1 MTLRF
6 GSKIIKLLLIA
17 GMATA
22 ATGLILSAGNL
33 STAPTLPA
41 ILVTGLL
48 FSNLGI
54 LGGIYWIYSKR
65 NLLQRVNRLAGALER
80 GADGDL
86 SIRVPASEDDEIGQL
101 GRNLNTMLG
110 KLSEFVD
117 RVNGALSEL
126 RAISH
131 RTTDAAE
138 QLVGASETQ
147 SKAVKETSSAIS
159 DIGVSIDALSC
170 EIDILAQSATQNA
183 GSIRTMSGSLDVVG
197 QNVEAQGHS
206 IDEVSSSILE
216 VAAAVKQIAGNVN
229 SLMAAATATS
239 TSVAEMDISIK
250 QVEQNAQGAAAVT
263 EAVRSDALTGQEAVA
278 ATISGIG
285 EIKASS
291 QLTFD
296 SIDSLSKRVKA
307 IGTIISVINEVA
319 EQTNLLALNSAIIAA
334 QAGEHGKGFAV
345 VADQIKRL
353 AMRTRNSTEEIAD
366 LITAI
371 QKETG
376 QAVTAINATE
386 QRIADGERLSQRS
399 GEALQKIVNGM
410 EVALQQVHD
419 IAKNTIA
426 QAKGSQ
432 QIRNSM
438 ELISDMVAQIAG
450 STREQGMTSELI
462 IAAVERMKSLT
473 VSVRSSSD
481 DQRKIGLSI
490 ADSTGK
496 MSGIIGE
503 VERLK
508 SDQARRSQQIRHS
521 MQEMDRATNEDLAA
535 VRILEDGVEN
545 LSRQITLIQTEMAKL
560 KIHQ

>member
-33 STAPTLPA
+33 SNAPTNPA

-48 FSNLGI
+48 FLNLFI
-54 LGGIYWIYSKR
+54 MGGIYWIYSKR
-65 NLLQRVNRLAGALER
+65 NLLQRVSRLAGALER

-110 KLSEFVD
+110 KLSEFVE

-147 SKAVKETSSAIS
+147 SKAVKETSSAVS
-159 DIGVSIDALSC
+159 DIGISIDALSR

-183 GSIRTMSGSLDVVG
+183 GAIRTMSGSLDVVG

-239 TSVAEMDISIK
+239 TSVAEMDLSIK
-250 QVEQNAQGAAAVT
+250 QVEQNAQGAASVT
-263 EAVRSDALTGQEAVA
+263 ETVRSDALTGQEAVA

-285 EIKASS
+285 EIRASS

-353 AMRTRNSTEEIAD
+353 AMRTRSSTEEIAD

-386 QRIADGERLSQRS
+386 QRIVDGERLSQRS

-438 ELISDMVAQIAG
+438 ALISDMVAQIAG

-496 MSGIIGE
+496 MSGIIRE

-508 SDQARRSQQIRHS
+508 SDQASRSQQIRHS
-521 MQEMDRATNEDLAA
+521 MQEMDKATNEDLAA

>member
-33 STAPTLPA
+33 SNAPTNPA

-48 FSNLGI
+48 FLNLVI
-54 LGGIYWIYSKR
+54 MGGIYWIYSKR
-65 NLLQRVNRLAGALER
+65 NLLQRVSRLAGALER

-110 KLSEFVD
+110 KLSEFVE

-147 SKAVKETSSAIS
+147 SKAVKETSSAVS
-159 DIGVSIDALSC
+159 DIGISIDALSR

-183 GSIRTMSGSLDVVG
+183 GAIRTMSGSLDVVG

-239 TSVAEMDISIK
+239 TSVAEMDLSIK
-250 QVEQNAQGAAAVT
+250 QVEQNAQGAASVT
-263 EAVRSDALTGQEAVA
+263 ETVRSDALTGQEAVA

-285 EIKASS
+285 EIRASS

-307 IGTIISVINEVA
+307 IGTIISIINEVA

-353 AMRTRNSTEEIAD
+353 AMRTRSSTEEIAD

-386 QRIADGERLSQRS
+386 QRIVDGERLSQRS

-438 ELISDMVAQIAG
+438 ALISDMVAQIAG

-496 MSGIIGE
+496 MSGIIRE

-508 SDQARRSQQIRHS
+508 SDQASRSQQIRHS

>member
-33 STAPTLPA
+33 SNAPTNPA

-48 FSNLGI
+48 FLNLVI
-54 LGGIYWIYSKR
+54 MGGIYWIYSKR
-65 NLLQRVNRLAGALER
+65 NLLQRVSRLAGALER

-110 KLSEFVD
+110 KLSEFVE

-147 SKAVKETSSAIS
+147 SKAVKETSSAVS
-159 DIGVSIDALSC
+159 DIGISIDALSR

-183 GSIRTMSGSLDVVG
+183 GAIRTMSGSLDVVG

-239 TSVAEMDISIK
+239 TSVAEMDLSIK

-263 EAVRSDALTGQEAVA
+263 ETVRSDALTGQEAVA

-285 EIKASS
+285 EIRASS

-353 AMRTRNSTEEIAD
+353 AMRTRSSTEEIAD

-386 QRIADGERLSQRS
+386 QRIVDGERLSQRS

-438 ELISDMVAQIAG
+438 ALISDMVAQIAG

-496 MSGIIGE
+496 MSGIIRE

-508 SDQARRSQQIRHS
+508 SDQASRSQQIRHS

>member
-33 STAPTLPA
+33 SNAPTNPA

-48 FSNLGI
+48 FLNLVI
-54 LGGIYWIYSKR
+54 MGGIYWIYSKR
-65 NLLQRVNRLAGALER
+65 NLLQRVSRLAGALER

-110 KLSEFVD
+110 KLSEFVE

-147 SKAVKETSSAIS
+147 SKAVKETSSAVS
-159 DIGVSIDALSC
+159 DIGISIDALSR

-183 GSIRTMSGSLDVVG
+183 GAIRTMSGSLDVVG

-239 TSVAEMDISIK
+239 TSVAEMDLSIK

-263 EAVRSDALTGQEAVA
+263 ETVRSDALTGQEAVA

-285 EIKASS
+285 EIRASS

-353 AMRTRNSTEEIAD
+353 AMRTRSSTEEIAD

-386 QRIADGERLSQRS
+386 QRIVDGERLSQRS

-410 EVALQQVHD
+410 EAALQQVHD

-438 ELISDMVAQIAG
+438 ALISDMVAQIAG

-496 MSGIIGE
+496 MSGIIRE

-508 SDQARRSQQIRHS
+508 SDQASRSQQIRHS
-521 MQEMDRATNEDLAA
+521 MQEMDKATNEDLAA

>member
-33 STAPTLPA
+33 SNAPTNPA

-48 FSNLGI
+48 FLNLVI
-54 LGGIYWIYSKR
+54 MGGIYWIYSKR
-65 NLLQRVNRLAGALER
+65 NLLQRVSRLAGALER

-110 KLSEFVD
+110 KLSEFVE

-147 SKAVKETSSAIS
+147 SKAVKETSSAVS
-159 DIGVSIDALSC
+159 VIGISIDALSR

-183 GSIRTMSGSLDVVG
+183 GAIRTMSGSLDVVG

-239 TSVAEMDISIK
+239 TSVAEMDLSIK
-250 QVEQNAQGAAAVT
+250 QVEQNAQGAASVT
-263 EAVRSDALTGQEAVA
+263 ETVRSDALTGQEAVA

-285 EIKASS
+285 EIRASS

-353 AMRTRNSTEEIAD
+353 AMRTRSSTEEIAD

-386 QRIADGERLSQRS
+386 QRIVDGERLSQRS

-438 ELISDMVAQIAG
+438 ALISDMVAQIAG

-496 MSGIIGE
+496 MSGIIRE

-508 SDQARRSQQIRHS
+508 SDQASRSQQIRHS
-521 MQEMDRATNEDLAA
+521 MQEMDKATNEDLAA

>member
-33 STAPTLPA
+33 SNAPTNPA

-48 FSNLGI
+48 FLNLVI
-54 LGGIYWIYSKR
+54 MGGIYWIYSKR
-65 NLLQRVNRLAGALER
+65 NLLQRVSRLAGALER

-110 KLSEFVD
+110 KLSEFVE

-147 SKAVKETSSAIS
+147 SKAVKETSSAVS
-159 DIGVSIDALSC
+159 DIGISIDALSR

-183 GSIRTMSGSLDVVG
+183 GAIRTMSGSLDVVG

-239 TSVAEMDISIK
+239 TSVAEMDLSIK

-263 EAVRSDALTGQEAVA
+263 ETVRSDALTGQEAVA

-285 EIKASS
+285 EIRASS

-353 AMRTRNSTEEIAD
+353 AMRTRSSTEEIAD

-386 QRIADGERLSQRS
+386 QRIVDGERLSQRS

-438 ELISDMVAQIAG
+438 ALISDMVAQIAG

-496 MSGIIGE
+496 MSGIIRE

-508 SDQARRSQQIRHS
+508 SDQASRSQQIRHS
-521 MQEMDRATNEDLAA
+521 MQEMDKATNEDLAA

>member
-17 GMATA
+17 GMAAA

-33 STAPTLPA
+33 SNTASLSA
-41 ILVTGLL
+41 ILVSGLL
-48 FSNLGI
+48 LFNLAIMGC
-54 LGGIYWIYSKR
+54 IYWIYSKR
-65 NLLQRVNRLAGALER
+65 NLLQRVNRLAGTLER
-80 GADGDL
+80 GAEGDL

-110 KLSEFVD
+110 KLSEFVE

-131 RTTDAAE
+131 KTKDAAE
-138 QLVGASETQ
+138 QLVGASVTQ
-147 SKAVKETSSAIS
+147 SKAVKETSGAVS
-159 DIGVSIDALSC
+159 DIGISIDALSR

-183 GSIRTMSGSLDVVG
+183 GAIRSMSGSLDVVG

-239 TSVAEMDISIK
+239 TSVAEMDLSIK

-263 EAVRSDALTGQEAVA
+263 ETVRSDALTGQEAVA

-285 EIKASS
+285 EIRASS

-334 QAGEHGKGFAV
+334 QAGEHGRGFAV

-371 QKETG
+371 QKETE

-410 EVALQQVHD
+410 EAALQQVHD

-481 DQRKIGLSI
+481 DQRRIGLSI

-496 MSGIIGE
+496 MSGIIRE

-508 SDQARRSQQIRHS
+508 SDQASRSQQIRHS